1 MHQVSRRRY
10 RWVRSRADKEQ
21 VLGRLPS
28 FSRSLG
34 LDVIITR
41 AGRPLLI
48 ELQHGFGRRGLLEL
62 FPEASRRYRQT
73 YWRLRREN
81 GRSLFVA
88 EEIRRICSDKI
99 VTYRSFAAYQ
109 PASFA
114 FSRWGPEVEAWLDT
128 LSAPLVLSKPPRG
141 SCGRGILVLE
151 REALRRAGGAL
162 PLGTP
167 PVLLQEFVRSRPLLD
182 EAGREHLGCIRHIVV
197 LHSDGRRL
205 GLVHMPSYWRVASA
219 PLEGGTRE
227 ALTANISQG
236 AYPLRVSAADREL
249 VRGLA
254 EEVIEELVRLVLGL
268 AEVPRGPS
276 ENVE

>member
-1 MHQVSRRRY
+1 MRLVSHRRY
-10 RWVRSRADKEQ
+10 RWNRSRADKEPVQ
-21 VLGRLPS
+21 GRLPQ

-34 LDVIITR
+34 LDVIITE

-48 ELQHGFGRRGLLEL
+48 ELQHGFGRRGLIEL

-99 VTYRSFAAYQ
+99 VTYRHFAAYQ
-109 PASFA
+109 PPSFA
-114 FSRWGPEVEAWLDT
+114 FSRWGPDVEAWLDT
-128 LSAPLVLSKPPRG
+128 LSEPLVLSKPPRG
-141 SCGRGILVLE
+141 SCGKGILVLE
-151 REALRRAGGAL
+151 REPLRRARGAL
-162 PLGTP
+162 PLGAP

-182 EAGREHLGCIRHIVV
+182 EAGRAHLGCIRHIVV

-219 PLEGGTRE
+219 ALEGGTRE

-236 AYPLRVSAADREL
+236 AYPLPVDAADHEL

-254 EEVIEELVRLVLGL
+254 EEVVVELVRTVLQMDH
-268 AEVPRGPS
+268 VPRAPS
-276 ENVE
+276 EIVD